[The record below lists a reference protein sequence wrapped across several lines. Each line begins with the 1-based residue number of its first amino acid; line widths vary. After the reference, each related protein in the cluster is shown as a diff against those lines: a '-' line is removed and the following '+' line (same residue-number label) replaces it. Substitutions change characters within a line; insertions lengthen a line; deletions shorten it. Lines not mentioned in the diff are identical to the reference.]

1 LHRISRFT
9 QNIFLT
15 LVLVVLLLTSCVCQD
30 SDSEAS
36 NGSVGLPKEETLE
49 ETEPGQGHG
58 VRSRFASFPS
68 PNIKKRPRA
77 CLAESGKMAARTTPT
92 GGAIGSSP
100 SSSVEKDDGRD
111 AEDSNSSQAR
121 VQEEGAPH
129 DKNLPIGWVRVKL
142 EPDW

>member
-1 LHRISRFT
+1 MSRFT
-9 QNIFLT
+9 RDIFLLT
-15 LVLVVLLLTSCVCQD
+15 LVLVVPLLTSCVIQD
-30 SDSEAS
+30 SDSAAS
-36 NGSVGLPKEETLE
+36 TESVCLPNVTLE
-49 ETEPGQGHG
+49 ETGSGQGHG
-58 VRSRFASFPS
+58 VRSRFAGPS
-68 PNIKKRPRA
+68 PNRQRPRA
-77 CLAESGKMAARTTPT
+77 SCLAESGQIMAARTTPT